1 MLAANTV
8 YNVEPKDGTVVVTFN
23 EALVL
28 QQALGA
34 AGVQYDARRFLW
46 LGSAVSTAI
55 ACVAR
60 TDSGIASM
68 RDVVDGKSIVL
79 GTMAPGSTT
88 YDTAAVVN
96 AALDLNMKLV
106 PGYDGV
112 SRIILAVEGKEV
124 DGYCASF
131 LSMVTTAPQLLQGD
145 DPVVRIFVIMGD
157 RPPDHPWLAG
167 VPAVETLAKTDE
179 SRRLLEAIHAPSQI
193 SNPYAVAPEVP
204 PDRVAALRQAF
215 WETFQDP
222 QFQAEAQQV
231 GITFTPSTGEQVTR
245 VVDSLLSLPPSTT
258 ARLKDVLIK

>member
-1 MLAANTV
+1 
-8 YNVEPKDGTVVVTFN
+8 
-23 EALVL
+23 
-28 QQALGA
+28 
-34 AGVQYDARRFLW
+34 
-46 LGSAVSTAI
+46 
-55 ACVAR
+55 
-60 TDSGIASM
+60 M

-145 DPVVRIFVIMGD
+145 NPVVGSSSSWATR
-157 RPPDHPWLAG
+157 PDHPWLARR
-167 VPAVETLAKTDE
+167 PAVDTGEN
-179 SRRLLEAIHAPSQI
+179 RRVAAAAGGDPR
-193 SNPYAVAPEVP
+193 AVADQQPLRRRHRMAA
-204 PDRVAALRQAF
+204 DRVAALRQAF

-222 QFQAEAQQV
+222 QFQAEAQHV

-245 VVDSLLSLPPSTT
+245 VVGQPAS
-258 ARLKDVLIK
+258 ARRARPRG